1 MFISLY
7 MTEQTSVHLL
17 NFTWFKNKKTYEKNV
32 TNMKILQR
40 GGVFQ
45 TGCFKVEQLIAIF
58 LPVKKGIG
66 FKYKQQK

>member
-1 MFISLY
+1 
-7 MTEQTSVHLL
+7 
-17 NFTWFKNKKTYEKNV
+17 
-32 TNMKILQR
+32 MKILQR